1 VASGKRD
8 DGKGRSAGDEI
19 GRHRAAIDRIDGE
32 LVRLIGERA
41 GHAAAIGQ
49 LKGDGPVYRPE
60 REAEV
65 LRHAAAANRGPLPDE
80 ALNRIFVEVMSA
92 CRAIEGRVRVGYL
105 GPQGTFS
112 EMAVARHFGGA
123 IDAAPLASID
133 EAFRQAETGAT
144 QFAVV
149 PVENSTEGAIGR
161 TLDLLLRTPLRICAE
176 VVLRVHQNLM
186 AKGGDPTATGLAGRK
201 RVYSHAQSLAQCHQ
215 WLLRNLPEAERVQV
229 SSNAEAARLAAAEP
243 EACAIGP
250 EIAAGRYGL
259 TVLARN
265 IEDEA
270 ENLTRFLVL
279 GHLEPG
285 PSGRDVTSLVLSAPN
300 RPGAVHALIAPF
312 ATHGVSMSRIES
324 RPARVGT
331 WEYMFYIDLQ
341 GHAHDPRIAAAI
353 AELKGLAPFLK
364 VLGSYPTATP

>member
-1 VASGKRD
+1 MADRIPD
-8 DGKGRSAGDEI
+8 RAGDKTADPEI
-19 GRHRAAIDRIDGE
+19 ARLRAAIDRIDGE
-32 LVRLIGERA
+32 IVRLIGERA
-41 GHAAAIGQ
+41 AHAVAIGR

-65 LRHAAAANRGPLPDE
+65 LRRVAAANPGPLPAE
-80 ALNRIFVEVMSA
+80 SVKGIFVELISA
-92 CRAIEGRVRVGYL
+92 CRALEGRARVGYL
-105 GPQGTFS
+105 GPPGTFS
-112 EMAVARHFGGA
+112 EMAVAKHFGGA
-123 IDAAPLASID
+123 IDALPLASID

-161 TLDLLLRTPLRICAE
+161 TLDLLLNTPLRICAE

-186 AKGGDPTATGLAGRK
+186 AKGDSLTGRK
-201 RVYSHAQSLAQCHQ
+201 RVYSHAQSLGQCQ
-215 WLLRNLPEAERVQV
+215 NWLTRNLPQAERVPV
-229 SSNAEAARLAAAEP
+229 SSNAEAARLAVGEP

-250 EIAAGRYGL
+250 AIAAERYGL
-259 TVLARN
+259 AILAQN

-270 ENLTRFLVL
+270 QNLTRFLVL
-279 GHLEPG
+279 GNVDPG
-285 PSGRDVTSLVLSAPN
+285 PSGRDLTSIVMSAPN

-331 WEYMFYIDLQ
+331 WEYMFYLDLV
-341 GHAHDPRIAAAI
+341 GHQRDPGLAAAI

-364 VLGSYPTATP
+364 VLGSYPAATP

>member
-1 VASGKRD
+1 MSGKKPD
-8 DGKGRSAGDEI
+8 DEI
-19 GRHRAAIDRIDGE
+19 GRLRAEIDRIDGE

-41 GHAAAIGQ
+41 AQAAAIGR
-49 LKGDGPVYRPE
+49 LKGDAPVYRPE

-65 LRHAAAANRGPLPDE
+65 LRRVAAANAGPLPAE
-80 ALNRIFVEVMSA
+80 SLTRVFVELMSA
-92 CRAIEGRVRVGYL
+92 CRALEGKVRVGYL
-105 GPQGTFS
+105 GPAGTFS
-112 EMAVARHFGGA
+112 EMAVAQHFGGSIEA
-123 IDAAPLASID
+123 LPLASID

-161 TLDLLLRTPLRICAE
+161 TLDLLLGTPLRICAE
-176 VVLRVHQNLM
+176 VILRVHQNLM
-186 AKGGDPTATGLAGRK
+186 AKDGTAAACK

-215 WLLRNLPEAERVQV
+215 WLLRNLPDAERVQV
-229 SSNAEAARLAAAEP
+229 SSNAEAARLAAAEAG
-243 EACAIGP
+243 ACAIGP
-250 EIAAGRYGL
+250 AVAAERYGL
-259 TVLARN
+259 RILAQN

-279 GHLEPG
+279 GRLEPG
-285 PSGRDVTSLVLSAPN
+285 PSARDLTSLVLSAPN

-341 GHAHDPRIAAAI
+341 GHARDRQIAAAI

-364 VLGSYPTATP
+364 VLGSYPAATP